1 MKAVIVAAAMTLV
14 LLLIVTLAFRLHRT
28 QERAKQMILLY
39 FGCAVVAAL
48 AWAVT
53 PLDLGFLAPSLLIEP
68 RWLDLSLMLFFFS
81 SAFFGGILQLY
92 NLADRGFSLRILI
105 DLDATTPCSGGVDTL
120 VKTYGGGQG
129 LTWMY
134 GKRLHGLLAGD
145 FVRCNGDTLEL
156 TPRGRRTAEM
166 FAAAHRFLRLD
177 PQQ

>member
-1 MKAVIVAAAMTLV
+1 MKAIIVAAAMTLV
-14 LLLIVTLAFRLHRT
+14 LLVLVTLAFRVHPTDR
-28 QERAKQMILLY
+28 RAKQMTLLY
-39 FGCAVVAAL
+39 IGCVLAAVL
-48 AWAVT
+48 AWVVT

-68 RWLDLSLMLFFFS
+68 RWLDLLLTLFFFS

-105 DLDATTPCSGGVDTL
+105 ELDLARPCNGGIDAL

-145 FVRCNGDTLEL
+145 FVRRNGDTLEL

-166 FAAAHRFLRLD
+166 FDAAHRFLRLD

>member
-1 MKAVIVAAAMTLV
+1 MKAIIVAAAMTLV
-14 LLLIVTLAFRLHRT
+14 LLQVVTLAFRLHPT
-28 QERAKQMILLY
+28 QERAKQMTLLY

-48 AWAVT
+48 AWLIT

-81 SAFFGGILQLY
+81 SAFFGGVLQLY

-105 DLDATTPCSGGVDTL
+105 DLDAATPCSGGVDAL

-134 GKRLHGLLAGD
+134 GKRLHGLLTGD
-145 FVRCNGDTLEL
+145 FVRRNGDTLEL

-166 FAAAHRFLRLD
+166 FDAAHRFLRLD
-177 PQQ
+177 PQS

>member
-14 LLLIVTLAFRLHRT
+14 LLLVVTLAFGLRPSE
-28 QERAKQMILLY
+28 ERAKQMTLIY
-39 FGCAVVAAL
+39 FGCAVVATL
-48 AWAVT
+48 AWFIT
-53 PLDLGFLAPSLLIEP
+53 PDGLGFLAPSLLIEP

-81 SAFFGGILQLY
+81 SAFFGGVLQLY

-105 DLDATTPCSGGVDTL
+105 DLDAATPCSGGVDAL

-145 FVRCNGDTLEL
+145 FVRRNGDAIEL
-156 TPRGRRTAEM
+156 TARGWRTAEM
-166 FAAAHRFLRLD
+166 FDAAHRFLRLD
-177 PQQ
+177 TQS

>member
-1 MKAVIVAAAMTLV
+1 MKAIIVAAAMTLV
-14 LLLIVTLAFRLHRT
+14 LLLVVTLAFRVRST
-28 QERAKQMILLY
+28 QERAKQMTLLY

-48 AWAVT
+48 AWLIT

-81 SAFFGGILQLY
+81 SAFFGGVLQLY

-105 DLDATTPCSGGVDTL
+105 DLDATTSSGGVDTL

-145 FVRCNGDTLEL
+145 FMRRNGDTLEL
-156 TPRGRRTAEM
+156 TPRGHRTAEM
-166 FAAAHRFLRLD
+166 FDAAHRFLRLD
-177 PQQ
+177 AQS

>member
-1 MKAVIVAAAMTLV
+1 MT
-14 LLLIVTLAFRLHRT
+14 
-28 QERAKQMILLY
+28 LLY
-39 FGCAVVAAL
+39 FGCAVVAVL
-48 AWAVT
+48 AWFVT

-81 SAFFGGILQLY
+81 SAFFGGVLQLY

-105 DLDATTPCSGGVDTL
+105 DLDAATPCSGGVDAL

-145 FVRCNGDTLEL
+145 FVDRNTNELEL
-156 TPRGRRTAEM
+156 TARGRRTAEM
-166 FAAAHRFLRLD
+166 FDAAHRFLRLD
-177 PQQ
+177 AQL

>member
-1 MKAVIVAAAMTLV
+1 MKAIIIAAVMTLV
-14 LLLIVTLAFRLHRT
+14 LLVLVTLAFRFHPT
-28 QERAKQMILLY
+28 DKRAKQMTLLY
-39 FGCAVVAAL
+39 IGCVLAAVL
-48 AWAVT
+48 AWVVT
-53 PLDLGFLAPSLLIEP
+53 PLDLGFLGPSLLIEP

-81 SAFFGGILQLY
+81 SAFFGGVLQLY

-105 DLDATTPCSGGVDTL
+105 DLDAATPSGGVDTL

-134 GKRLHGLLAGD
+134 GKRLNGLLAGD
-145 FVRCNGDTLEL
+145 FVRRNGNTLEL

-166 FAAAHRFLRLD
+166 FDAAHRFLRLD

>member
-14 LLLIVTLAFRLHRT
+14 LLLVVTLAFRLRPT
-28 QERAKQMILLY
+28 QERAKQMTLLY

-48 AWAVT
+48 AWLVT
-53 PLDLGFLAPSLLIEP
+53 PVNLGFLGPSLLIEP
-68 RWLDLSLMLFFFS
+68 RWLDLALMLFFLS
-81 SAFFGGILQLY
+81 SAFFGGVLQLY

-105 DLDATTPCSGGVDTL
+105 DLDAATPCSGGLDGL

-145 FVRCNGDTLEL
+145 FVRRESDTLEL
-156 TPRGRRTAEM
+156 TAKGRRTAEM
-166 FAAAHRFLRLD
+166 FDAAHRFLRLD
-177 PQQ
+177 SQS